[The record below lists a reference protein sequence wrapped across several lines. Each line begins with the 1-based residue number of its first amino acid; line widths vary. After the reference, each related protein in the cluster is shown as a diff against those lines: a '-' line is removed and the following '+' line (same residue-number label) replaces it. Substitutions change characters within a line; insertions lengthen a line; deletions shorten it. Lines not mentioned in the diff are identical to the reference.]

1 MLKNLYLV
9 CGVVALALGCSGTST
24 EPNTFTGGG
33 VLWNPEAGDLAVNTA
48 VYATTWPKGAVENG
62 HWFWEVQTD
71 VEDGGLSMIEWPVA
85 PGDGADP
92 FHRKTLFHHCDH
104 SFNKYGRL
112 SGTCTGFNKII
123 LIYVCNTRII
133 F

>member
-85 PGDGADP
+85 PGITIRLYRLD
-92 FHRKTLFHHCDH
+92 
-104 SFNKYGRL
+104 SFW
-112 SGTCTGFNKII
+112 
-123 LIYVCNTRII
+123 RIMKMANLCR
-133 F
+133 